1 MPEGYQHEAVNYS
14 LHFIHPETG
23 AYTSSIESLWQKFKE
38 GHKSRYG
45 TERALLNSYT
55 DELIRK
61 EMYGGNAL
69 YHLWS
74 QIAERYPPRPGS
86 V

>member
-1 MPEGYQHEAVNYS
+1 MPEGYLHETVNHS
-14 LHFIHPETG
+14 LQSIHPETS
-23 AYTSSIESLWQKFKE
+23 AYTNSIESLWQKFKE

-45 TERALLNSYT
+45 TERALLNLYMN
-55 DELIRK
+55 EFIWK
-61 EMYGGNAL
+61 KIYEGNTL

-74 QIAERYPPRPGS
+74 QIAKRYTPPPGS